1 MGAIMDFKQVLTDIA
16 RAIVDAPDQVNVT
29 MTEEGD
35 EVTLVLTVASDDT
48 GMVIGHH
55 GKIAKAI
62 RSLMKAAG
70 TTCGKRVIV
79 EIQ

>member
-1 MGAIMDFKQVLTDIA
+1 MDYQQVLTNIA
-16 RAIVDAPDQVNVT
+16 RAIVDDPSSVRVA
-29 MTEEGD
+29 MTEDGD
-35 EVTLVLTVASDDT
+35 DIHLVLSVADDDT

-62 RSLMKAAG
+62 RSIMKAAG
-70 TTCGKRVIV
+70 TTCGKHVIV

>member
-1 MGAIMDFKQVLTDIA
+1 MDYKQVLTNIA
-16 RAIVDAPDQVNVT
+16 RAIVDEPDSVNVT
-29 MTEEGD
+29 ETTDGND
-35 EVTLVLTVASDDT
+35 VTLTLTVAEGDT

-70 TTCGKRVIV
+70 NTEGKRIIV